1 LAVLFCIILYTRG
14 AGALLR
20 KGASGEGESG
30 VPEEVPPQA
39 PSQNR
44 PISNGQITRRRPRQ
58 FEIENLDAKRE
69 KHKGGLRRVAER
81 KEGPQVGVGPRGG
94 CRLGL
99 ASRTDPASENSVSP
113 TRSTGR
119 AEIYTFLGSIQDP
132 RIEGAPNIR
141 Y

>member
-1 LAVLFCIILYTRG
+1 VYADIHTHIYIYIYICAARG
-14 AGALLR
+14 SAAAGP
-20 KGASGEGESG
+20 ESKSPHQQRTG
-30 VPEEVPPQA
+30 CQKEA
-39 PSQNR
+39 PTVG
-44 PISNGQITRRRPRQ
+44 NGK
-58 FEIENLDAKRE
+58 FGGSKRE
-69 KHKGGLRRVAER
+69 QYKGGPRRAAER